1 MTGADLSFTIIVV
14 AFFVCFAAVRIVRII
29 TGNWKNMS

>member
-1 MTGADLSFTIIVV
+1 MSSADLSFTIIAV
-14 AFFVCFAAVRIVRII
+14 AFLVCFAAVRITRII

>member
-1 MTGADLSFTIIVV
+1 MSSVDISFTIIVV
-14 AFFVCFAAVRIVRII
+14 SFFVCFAAVRIVRIV

>member
-1 MTGADLSFTIIVV
+1 MSSSDLSITIIVV
-14 AFFVCFAAVRIVRII
+14 GFFVCFAAVRITRII